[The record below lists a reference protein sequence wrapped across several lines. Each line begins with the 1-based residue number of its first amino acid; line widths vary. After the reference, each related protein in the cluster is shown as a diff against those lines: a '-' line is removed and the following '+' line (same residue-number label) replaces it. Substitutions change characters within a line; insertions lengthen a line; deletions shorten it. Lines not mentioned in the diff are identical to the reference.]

1 LFQALYLPVVTACR
15 IGWEKIAR
23 RRYNVFLSPAVAKQS
38 RQPMK
43 ILNIHFKNINS
54 LEGESRIDFEQSPF
68 SDTGVFAITGPN
80 GSGKSSILDAVTL
93 GLYGET
99 FRFDRPAGHVM
110 TKHTAE
116 CFSEVEFV
124 LDKVKYRSSWHAQRH
139 DTDPESELMPP
150 AMKLI
155 RLNDDEVLATTPQ
168 QVCARITE
176 ITGMNFR
183 NFTRSILLA
192 QGDFAAFLNALDSE
206 RMDILEKIISADIYA
221 DYKNEV
227 NKRAADA
234 QQRLDYLKQDLSVI
248 PIIEPEKLE
257 AYELDRIDFTEQT
270 IEFREEQSNLRQQL
284 DSVQDVLVLQKRI
297 AEQEKNLQQVKTLS
311 ESEQQKLDQL
321 IAGQDALLFKDDVQS
336 IKEKKHE
343 VHQNKDAL
351 ADLRNELKQI
361 QDHVGADKTAPDGLP
376 HKSAAEQGQ
385 TISEIK
391 AQVGLLNAQRQSE
404 SDLWQSLGQ
413 QIDDKTA
420 NLANVLKWQEDH
432 AADESLLASF
442 PETGRL
448 KKLRAELAELQEKQ
462 KTFTKWSKNTAASL
476 KNNESA
482 IAQENKRIA
491 ELKNKLP
498 LAKKALEEVAQG
510 RNLAELEEFRQEQQE
525 RVNDFRSLYNLA
537 VTYQKLNKG
546 GFGFLRIFGRKEQ
559 PNHDIEALESEL
571 AALKQEISRE
581 DNIKLTLETAVFR
594 ESLLRKMAPERQHL
608 VDGEPC
614 FLCGSTK
621 HPYVQ
626 RPPRVADSQ
635 QALTDQR
642 AKIKA
647 LTAASGKLEQQLKAT
662 RKQSEKNQANQT
674 EQLKVNSQWQTLCNR
689 LNTASEDLGINKL
702 RLLRHRLNTEI
713 SELKT
718 ITGVIA
724 DYRKK
729 QAGIEQLEAL
739 IAKGEATV
747 ERLQQNARQLDA
759 EWRERPKEEIDYD
772 AALAACQQ
780 EEQQLA
786 EKVVA
791 QLTLLGEKMPAKGK
805 EDALFDRLNARRQDY
820 QSYVFR
826 QKNLTE
832 ELEALKAKQDHCQ
845 VEMTACDEKLAR
857 YNQQLRSEEIVGLH
871 LALIEKQQ
879 LIADKE
885 QLISRQEAELD
896 VLLRTFQEKMQGT
909 QFTSL
914 HEVSETLDLLKHQP
928 ELERHLA
935 ELEQEIDAKTIELE
949 KSLLE
954 LEENNTLDATELS
967 PEQLAAQLKSVSEKL
982 AIADLEAQRLERL
995 LDEQKQFREKAEA
1008 VQAQLLEQEEIVRRC
1023 NAEAAQIAEESGM
1036 AFRRRV
1042 QQRIA
1047 DRLLSQTNDVLEKI
1061 SGRYYLRQKPSD
1073 QGLAL
1078 EIEDT
1083 YQGNARRL
1091 PKTLSG
1097 GESFIV
1103 SLALA
1108 LGLSEMA
1115 NNGKSVD
1122 SLFLDEGFGNLD
1134 SETLYTVISTLESL
1148 HTHGKTV
1155 GVISHVEG
1163 VQKRFKAQLQVVKK
1177 PNGLGMLKQAS

>member
-1 LFQALYLPVVTACR
+1 
-15 IGWEKIAR
+15 
-23 RRYNVFLSPAVAKQS
+23 
-38 RQPMK
+38 MK

-80 GSGKSSILDAVTL
+80 GSGKSSILDAITL

-110 TKHTAE
+110 TKHTVE
-116 CFSEVEFV
+116 CFSEIEFA
-124 LDKVKYRSSWHAQRH
+124 LDKVKYRSSWHAQRQ
-139 DTDPESELMPP
+139 DADPEGELTSPE
-150 AMKLI
+150 MKLT
-155 RLNDDEVLATTPQ
+155 RLSDDEVLATTPQ

-192 QGDFAAFLNALDSE
+192 QGDFDAFLNALDSE
-206 RMDILEKIISADIYA
+206 RMDILEKIISTDIYA
-221 DYKNEV
+221 DYKSEV
-227 NKRAADA
+227 DKKTADA
-234 QQRLDYLKQDLSVI
+234 QQRLDYLNQDLSVI

-257 AYELDRIDFTEQT
+257 ACEHDLIDFIDQTTELK
-270 IEFREEQSNLRQQL
+270 EEQSNLKQQL
-284 DSVQDVLVLQKRI
+284 DSLQDVLTLQSRI
-297 AEQEKNLQQVKTLS
+297 ADQEKSLQQIKTLS

-321 IAGQDALLFKDDVQS
+321 TTVQDARLFQDDVLA

-343 VHQNKDAL
+343 IHQGKETLEDF
-351 ADLRNELKQI
+351 RSELKQI
-361 QDHVGADKTAPDGLP
+361 QDHVGADKTTPDGLP
-376 HKSAAEQGQ
+376 HKSAEEQGQ
-385 TISEIK
+385 AISEIK
-391 AQVGLLNAQRQSE
+391 AQIGQITAQRQSE
-404 SDLWQSLGQ
+404 SDLWQSLDV

-420 NLANVLKWQEDH
+420 NLANVSKWLEEH
-432 AADESLLASF
+432 VADESLLASF

-448 KKLRAELAELQEKQ
+448 KKLRAELVELKEKQ
-462 KTFTKWSKNTAASL
+462 KSFAKWSNNAAASL

-491 ELKNKLP
+491 ELKHKLP
-498 LAKKALEEVAQG
+498 LAKKALEELAQG
-510 RNLAELEEFRQEQQE
+510 KNLAELEEFRQEQQE
-525 RVNDFRSLYNLA
+525 RVNDFRALYNLA
-537 VTYQKLNKG
+537 VTYQKLTKS

-559 PNHDIEALESEL
+559 PNHDVEVLESEL
-571 AALKQEISRE
+571 AALKQEVSRE
-581 DNIKLTLETAVFR
+581 ENIKLTLEMAVFR
-594 ESLLRKMAPERQHL
+594 ESLLRKMAPDRQHL

-614 FLCGSTK
+614 FLCGSPK

-626 RPPRVADSQ
+626 YPPRVGNSQ
-635 QALTDQR
+635 QALTDQK

-647 LTAASGKLEQQLKAT
+647 LMAASGKLEQQLKAT
-662 RKQSEKNQANQT
+662 QKQSEKNQANQT
-674 EQLKVNSQWQTLCNR
+674 EQIKIKSQWQTLCNR
-689 LNTASEDLGINKL
+689 LNTASEDLRIDKL
-702 RLLRHRLNTEI
+702 RLLQHRLSTEI

-729 QAGIEQLEAL
+729 QSGIEQLEAL
-739 IAKGEATV
+739 IAKGEATA
-747 ERLQQNARQLDA
+747 ERLQLNSRQLDA
-759 EWRERPKEEIDYD
+759 ERRDRPKEEIDYD
-772 AALAACQQ
+772 AALIARQQ

-786 EKVVA
+786 DEVVA
-791 QLTLLGEKMPAKGK
+791 QLALLGEKMPAKGK

-826 QKNLTE
+826 QKSLTE
-832 ELEALKAKQDHCQ
+832 ELEALKAKADHCQ
-845 VEMTACDEKLAR
+845 VEIAAYDEKLAR
-857 YNQQLRSEEIVGLH
+857 YNQQLQNEEIVGLH
-871 LALIEKQQ
+871 LALIEKQK
-879 LIADKE
+879 LIANKE
-885 QLISRQEAELD
+885 QIISRQEAELD
-896 VLLRTFQEKMQGT
+896 VLKRLLQDKMQGT
-909 QFTSL
+909 PFTSL
-914 HEVSETLDLLKHQP
+914 HELTQTLELLQHQP

-935 ELEQEIDAKTIELE
+935 ELEQEIDAKAIELE
-949 KSLLE
+949 KSRLE
-954 LEENNTLDATELS
+954 LAADSMLVATESS
-967 PEQLAAQLKSVSEKL
+967 PEQLAAQLKSVTEKL
-982 AIADLEAQRLERL
+982 AIANLEIQRLERL
-995 LDEQKQFREKAEA
+995 LDEQKQFREKADA
-1008 VQAQLLEQEEIVRRC
+1008 ILAQLQDQQEIVRLC

-1047 DRLLSQTNDVLEKI
+1047 DRLLSQTNAVLEKV
-1061 SGRYYLRQKPSD
+1061 SGRYYLRQIPSE

-1083 YQGNARRL
+1083 YQGNVRRL
-1091 PKTLSG
+1091 PRTLSG
-1097 GESFIV
+1097 GESFVV

-1108 LGLSEMA
+1108 LGLSELA

-1134 SETLYTVISTLESL
+1134 SETLYTVISTLEGL